1 MSFGICS
8 VCLHPSERKQEKE
21 GALKGQ
27 RMLGGEGEKTR
38 IEEGGRSG
46 YKVSFVRGKISM
58 KSSKNIFRFYLFS
71 QFCKTLSLR
80 F

>member
-38 IEEGGRSG
+38 IEEG
-46 YKVSFVRGKISM
+46 VVT
-58 KSSKNIFRFYLFS
+58 KSLLLEVKYL
-71 QFCKTLSLR
+71 
-80 F
+80 